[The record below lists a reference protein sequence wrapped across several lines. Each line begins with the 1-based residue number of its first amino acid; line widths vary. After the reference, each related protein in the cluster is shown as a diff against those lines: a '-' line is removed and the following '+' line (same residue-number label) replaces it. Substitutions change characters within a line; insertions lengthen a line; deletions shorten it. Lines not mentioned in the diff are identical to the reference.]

1 MEPKKP
7 YPMME
12 LLMETFRKYLKSLE
26 ELPVDEY
33 TKKIFFGEI
42 YEHYK

>member
-12 LLMETFRKYLKSLE
+12 LLIETFKKYLKSLE
-26 ELPVDEY
+26 QLPIDET
-33 TKKIFFGEI
+33 TKKSFFGSL
-42 YEHYK
+42 YQKNK